1 VLNCQAL
8 QAKGKTS
15 DVPVATWMD
24 VFLVQPA
31 ITRKT
36 GNQTIFS
43 SKNIYVEEIG
53 TTTASA
59 NDITAQ
65 VVRRDKP
72 YLIK

>member
-1 VLNCQAL
+1 
-8 QAKGKTS
+8 
-15 DVPVATWMD
+15 MD